1 MINNDCSD
9 NEYNHDFV
17 DEDIISESNEI
28 ESSDIGE
35 HSDTNSYENFKNG
48 EIRCNNMYCN
58 NDGDEQS
65 IKIR

>member
-1 MINNDCSD
+1 MYDCSD
-9 NEYNHDFV
+9 NEYNHDII

-48 EIRCNNMYCN
+48 EIRCNNVYYD

-65 IKIR
+65 IKIQ

>member
-9 NEYNHDFV
+9 NEYNHDII

-35 HSDTNSYENFKNG
+35 QSDTNNYENSKNG
-48 EIRCNNMYCN
+48 EIRCNNN
-58 NDGDEQS
+58 VL
-65 IKIR
+65 